1 MDAEDARAADVEFSQ
16 TACNKD
22 DCDDIYSN

>member
-1 MDAEDARAADVEFSQ
+1 MDAEDARAADEEFGQ
-16 TACNKD
+16 TAGNKD